1 MGLDVLHHL
10 PELLKR
16 QLSPCPAPRFHGR
29 APRGAGTGW
38 ICPDAQA
45 PPLFCHCFPSPKVE
59 RAMVPPGCC
68 ENTQRGM
75 RMVGQQLAGT
85 TVVSDGRGLSV
96 LRQKPDLF
104 LPRKRLLLLGHLP
117 PELARQESHCLSAAF
132 SIQRGYLTHLL
143 APRQTAVSAD
153 TRLQSTE
160 AGSQGSPMA

>member
-1 MGLDVLHHL
+1 MSYHHL

-16 QLSPCPAPRFHGR
+16 QLSLCPAPRFHGR

-45 PPLFCHCFPSPKVE
+45 TPSFCQCFPSPKVE
-59 RAMVPPGCC
+59 RATVPPGCC
-68 ENTQRGM
+68 ENTQRGV

-104 LPRKRLLLLGHLP
+104 LPRKCPLLLGHLL

-132 SIQRGYLTHLL
+132 SIWRGHLTHLL

-160 AGSQGSPMA
+160 AGSQSSPMA